1 MLLRLVAWFT
11 RGSRARSSAS
21 GRDFSAAAWANEA
34 WRPAD
39 DCLEWCLIGATGDA
53 EARPLL
59 TSQAAPARPD
69 VVHGP
74 VWKMSGLGDDAES
87 VTVRAR

>member
-1 MLLRLVAWFT
+1 MLLRLLAWFT

-21 GRDFSAAAWANEA
+21 GRDFGATAWANEA
-34 WRPAD
+34 WRPVD
-39 DCLEWCLIGATGDA
+39 DCLEWCLIGATGDDA

-69 VVHGP
+69 VAHGR
-74 VWKMSGLGDDAES
+74 VLKMSGLGDDAD
-87 VTVRAR
+87 